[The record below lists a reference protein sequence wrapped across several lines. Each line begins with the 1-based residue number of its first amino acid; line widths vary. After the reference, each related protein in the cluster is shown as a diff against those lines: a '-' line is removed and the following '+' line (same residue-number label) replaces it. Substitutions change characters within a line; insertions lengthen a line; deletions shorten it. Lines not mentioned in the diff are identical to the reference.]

1 LFTVALNNDQWEGSM
16 MCGAC
21 IEGTADGSYPKND
34 GGGHS
39 PIPRT
44 FKAFVTD
51 RCPECVEGDLDFAM
65 SGDGRWFIDWKFVEC
80 PGQELSFVSPSAN
93 PYYWKLQPRGTKTPV
108 QTLTID
114 GQRAER
120 SDNDNFF
127 VRTNSGSKWNGAQT
141 VMTTTVAG
149 ETETTEVQF
158 Y

>member
-1 LFTVALNNDQWEGSM
+1 MCPFTR
-16 MCGAC
+16 
-21 IEGTADGSYPKND
+21 P
-34 GGGHS
+34 
-39 PIPRT
+39 
-44 FKAFVTD
+44 

-65 SGDGRWFIDWKFVEC
+65 RGDGRWFIDWKFVEC
-80 PGQELSFVSPSAN
+80 PGQKLSFVSPSAN

-108 QTLTID
+108 ETLTID

-127 VRTNSGSKWNGAQT
+127 VRTNSGSQWNGAQT
-141 VMTTTVAG
+141 VVTTTVAG